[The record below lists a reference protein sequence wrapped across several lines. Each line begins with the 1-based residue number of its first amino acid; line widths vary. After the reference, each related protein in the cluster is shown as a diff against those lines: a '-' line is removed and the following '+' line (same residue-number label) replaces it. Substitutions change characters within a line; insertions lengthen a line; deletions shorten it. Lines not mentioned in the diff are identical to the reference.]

1 MKKYKFIII
10 ILAVLFLSGCTVRS
24 NVEVNYDGTV
34 KENVK
39 VLVNN
44 VMFKSDKYSEK
55 QLIESSIS
63 NYRTALDYRNY
74 TYEAEQ
80 GKELSGLNA
89 TKNHDDIC
97 SYFQDTIFNQYVYK
111 HVKCTEDDYYY
122 TIQND
127 TNYIPYCSNCSDWPA
142 LDDVVFSIKLPILA
156 TENNA
161 DEVND
166 STYVWKYNK
175 YSPDNK
181 SFYLK
186 ISKSAL
192 KEYEEKYNKEQKIKS
207 IIKNSIMI
215 VSIIVIFIILYL
227 IAKKLYKKNQENKLD
242 Y

>member
-1 MKKYKFIII
+1 M
-10 ILAVLFLSGCTVRS
+10 VL
-24 NVEVNYDGTV
+24 
-34 KENVK
+34 
-39 VLVNN
+39 
-44 VMFKSDKYSEK
+44 
-55 QLIESSIS
+55 
-63 NYRTALDYRNY
+63 
-74 TYEAEQ
+74 
-80 GKELSGLNA
+80 
-89 TKNHDDIC
+89 
-97 SYFQDTIFNQYVYK
+97 
-111 HVKCTEDDYYY
+111 
-122 TIQND
+122 
-127 TNYIPYCSNCSDWPA
+127 
-142 LDDVVFSIKLPILA
+142 SIKLPILA

-166 STYVWKYNK
+166 ITYVWKYNK